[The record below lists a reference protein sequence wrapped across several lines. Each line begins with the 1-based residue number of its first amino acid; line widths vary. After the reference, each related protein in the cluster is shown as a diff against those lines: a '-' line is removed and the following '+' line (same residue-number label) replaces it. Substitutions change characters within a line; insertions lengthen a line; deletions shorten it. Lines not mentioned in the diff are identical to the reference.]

1 MREVADIAGL
11 MWFALMAAAGTGCPR
26 LKSPRPQ
33 RQDPPVLN
41 LSKFPVKLPDNPIA
55 RGFANVNGS

>member
-1 MREVADIAGL
+1 
-11 MWFALMAAAGTGCPR
+11 
-26 LKSPRPQ
+26 
-33 RQDPPVLN
+33 VLN